1 MLILQKLLL
10 FLFPIPVPEVIE
22 HHKEN
27 YEAEV
32 AAELMAEA
40 AAYQRPPVVR
50 QPSSRSSS
58 SSEWSSGSDDDS
70 YSDGEGEG
78 DDGISSL
85 FSEDLVE
92 GGDTGETATST
103 MLPIDFD
110 IEMDVECM
118 DDIYD
123 STDSESSISPQY
135 VTVMITFQCHFNEY
149 YNRCRYK

>member
-1 MLILQKLLL
+1 M
-10 FLFPIPVPEVIE
+10 VE

-40 AAYQRPPVVR
+40 AAYQQPPVVR
-50 QPSSRSSS
+50 QPSSRSRS

-78 DDGISSL
+78 EEGISSL
-85 FSEDLVE
+85 FSEDRVE
-92 GGDTGETATST
+92 GGDTGEIATPT
-103 MLPIDFD
+103 LLPIDFD
-110 IEMDVECM
+110 VEMDVECT

-123 STDSESSISPQY
+123 STDTESSVSSQY
-135 VTVMITFQCHFNEY
+135 VVCSSCTV
-149 YNRCRYK
+149 

>member
-1 MLILQKLLL
+1 M
-10 FLFPIPVPEVIE
+10 IE

-40 AAYQRPPVVR
+40 AAYQRPPVVH
-50 QPSSRSSS
+50 QPSSRSGS

-92 GGDTGETATST
+92 GGDTGETATPSL
-103 MLPIDFD
+103 LPIDFD
-110 IEMDVECM
+110 FEMDVECT

-135 VTVMITFQCHFNEY
+135 VIYHIAGNIGG
-149 YNRCRYK
+149 N